1 MAYIVPNSTIELC
14 NVPNYTPDLSDAPL
28 FSTMQDQYTWFHKYT
43 WKTFTAQS
51 YVRKA
56 SNTLRVECQPAEM
69 RQMMSTNYM
78 LFRNNSY
85 ETKWFYAFVTSVDY
99 VNDHTMNV
107 FFTVDPVQTWFT
119 LDQASLGESFVAR
132 EHVDNDAI
140 GTNLEPEPVQTGE
153 MIYSYGRMNHLS
165 ASYDEICIIMAV
177 TQPVSGSNT
186 TGRVINGSYSG
197 CTLYA
202 FTMGEATNISTLI
215 SSYAA
220 AGKSDAIVGMWI
232 APKGALI
239 NTNFGGAELT
249 GPSSGQFKSAN
260 GTPIVDTSFQ
270 YTRYRNGV
278 NTDEGYHPRNNKLYT
293 YPYTYYR
300 VFTRQ
305 GNYADFRYEFFR
317 DFTPRFDIIGTVM
330 MPVTMTAKPYGYKQ
344 TAFTSEATGGG
355 TYKTVVD
362 TDVEGVTVTG
372 YPVCNWS
379 NDSFAAW
386 MAQNSVP
393 MANSRHALE
402 ATNNNSLQTL
412 YSQNKNRESV
422 MDTQNTM
429 SAVTGIAGV
438 LGSALS
444 LNIGGIVS
452 NTAGTV
458 ANIVNN
464 TASTEMGNQNAVL
477 SMQNAINNSE
487 IQLVT
492 AQQNATYQASLLADT
507 QGGTLAGGSLAAA
520 MDMRSEGTGLAIW
533 GIQMQP
539 TYERLQK
546 IDKYFDM
553 FGYAVNNVKVPE
565 LTSRTYWNY
574 VKTVNADVRG
584 NMPAEAKQNIKDL
597 LDRGIRFW
605 HDPDKMGNYEYTNS
619 IVS

>member
-28 FSTMQDQYTWFHKYT
+28 FSTMQDQYNWFHTYT
-43 WKTFTAQS
+43 WKTYTAQS

-56 SNTLRVECQPAEM
+56 SNTLRVECLPTEM
-69 RQMMSTNYM
+69 RRMMSTNYM

-85 ETKWFYAFVTSVDY
+85 ETKWFYAFVTATEY

-107 FFTVDPVQTWFT
+107 FFSIDPIQSWFT
-119 LDQASLGESFVAR
+119 LDQASLGQSFVAR
-132 EHVDNDAI
+132 EHVADDTI
-140 GTNLEPEPVQTGE
+140 GSNLEPEPVQTGE
-153 MIYSYGRMNHLS
+153 MICSYGRMNHIS
-165 ASYDEICIIMAV
+165 SPYDETCIIMAV
-177 TQPVSGSNT
+177 TQPVSGT
-186 TGRVINGSYSG
+186 TASGHVINGSYSG

-202 FTMGEATNISTLI
+202 FTMGQASNINSLI

-232 APKGALI
+232 APKGALV
-239 NTNFGGAELT
+239 NTNYGGEELT
-249 GPSSGQFKSAN
+249 GPLDGQYTTQEGTTIENSSFL
-260 GTPIVDTSFQ
+260 
-270 YTRYRNGV
+270 YTRYINGK
-278 NTDEGYHPRNNKLYT
+278 NTDEGYWPRNNKLYT
-293 YPYTYYR
+293 YPYTFYR
-300 VFTRQ
+300 LFTRQ

-344 TAFTSEATGGG
+344 TAFTTKTSDGS

-362 TDVEGVTVTG
+362 TDMEGVTVTG

-393 MANSRHALE
+393 MANTRHAQE
-402 ATNNNSLQTL
+402 ATNDNSRQAVYTANKIRDASTDANNKAQLANGLVGMLGAASELNL
-412 YSQNKNRESV
+412 GGVASAGI
-422 MDTQNTM
+422 
-429 SAVTGIAGV
+429 SAVVNTLNNTYQTGLQNAQ
-438 LGSALS
+438 ALNS
-444 LNIGGIVS
+444 V
-452 NTAGTV
+452 NTAI
-458 ANIVNN
+458 A
-464 TASTEMGNQNAVL
+464 
-477 SMQNAINNSE
+477 NSE
-487 IQLVT
+487 IALAT
-492 AQQNATYQASLLADT
+492 SQQNATYQASLLADT

-520 MDMRSEGTGLAIW
+520 MDMRSMGTGLAIW

-539 TYERLQK
+539 AYERLVK
-546 IDKYFDM
+546 IDQYFDM
-553 FGYAVNNVKVPE
+553 FGYAVNSVKVPE
-565 LTSRTYWNY
+565 LTSRQYWNY

-584 NMPAEAKQNIKDL
+584 TMPSQARQDIKDL

-605 HDPDKMGNYEYTNS
+605 HDPDKMGNYSYHNS